1 MNEDEIRDEALKRIE
16 EDDDDDLR
24 PFYEFDKMKGVVGQH
39 YFPYLGIRV
48 TLDEDVA
55 HYFPTEELVNAALRV
70 LVAEGRAT
78 RQPPPPRRRI
88 A

>member
-16 EDDDDDLR
+16 EDDDDLR

>member
-1 MNEDEIRDEALKRIE
+1 MTPAKNDDMREDEIED
-16 EDDDDDLR
+16 DDDDDLR
-24 PFYEFDKMKGVVGQH
+24 PFYEFDKMKGEVGKH

-55 HYFPTEELVNAALRV
+55 HYFPTEELVNAALR
-70 LVAEGRAT
+70 LLISEGRAT
-78 RQPPPPRRRI
+78 QQPPPPRKRI